1 MRLRERGQLALVEN
15 DASTDHAARVLV
27 VLAHP
32 DDPEFFC
39 GGTVARWSS
48 EGREI
53 IYCLLT
59 RGDKG
64 SDDDGIPP
72 EKLARVR
79 EAEQQKAAK
88 KLGVEEV
95 IFLNESDGYVEPT
108 IDLRREI
115 VRVIRQIRPDI
126 VITSDPTN
134 FFPSNRH
141 INHADHRAAGQ
152 ATLDAVYPAARS
164 ALYFPELSK
173 SEGLA
178 PHKVREVYVA
188 GAQHPNTIIDITE
201 FFDLKVQALGAHK
214 SQIKDL
220 EALAV
225 RLRSNMSDP
234 NSPPDSPR
242 IIETFRRIELR

>member
-1 MRLRERGQLALVEN
+1 MGESITEN
-15 DASTDHAARVLV
+15 KDPSVLV

-48 EGREI
+48 EGRVI
-53 IYCLLT
+53 NYCLLT

-64 SDDDGIPP
+64 SDNDEKPP
-72 EKLARVR
+72 EELAQIR
-79 EAEQQKAAK
+79 EAEQREAARR
-88 KLGVEEV
+88 LGVANV
-95 IFLNESDGYVEPT
+95 IFLDELDGYVTPT
-108 IDLRREI
+108 LDLRREI
-115 VRVIRQIRPDI
+115 VRVIRTVRPDI

-134 FFPSNRH
+134 FFPSNRY

-164 ALYFPELSK
+164 ALYFPELYQE
-173 SEGLA
+173 EGLA

-188 GAQHPNTIIDITE
+188 GAQHPNTVVDITDYFE
-201 FFDLKVQALGAHK
+201 IKVRALDAHK
-214 SQIKDL
+214 SQISDL
-220 EALAV
+220 EALEE
-225 RLRSNMSDP
+225 RLRANMTDS

-242 IIETFRRIELR
+242 IIEAFRRIELR

>member
-1 MRLRERGQLALVEN
+1 M
-15 DASTDHAARVLV
+15 STSGISSGEDEKPSVLV

-48 EGREI
+48 EGRTVT
-53 IYCLLT
+53 YCLLT

-64 SDDDGIPP
+64 SDTDDVPP
-72 EKLARVR
+72 EELANIR
-79 EAEQQKAAK
+79 EAEQREAAK
-88 KLGVEEV
+88 KLGVSEV
-95 IFLNESDGYVEPT
+95 IFLDELDGYVMPT
-108 IDLRREI
+108 LELRRKI
-115 VRVIRQIRPDI
+115 VRVIRQVRPAV

-134 FFPSNRH
+134 FFPNNRY

-164 ALYFPELSK
+164 ALYFPELAAD
-173 SEGLA
+173 EGLE

-188 GAQHPNTIIDITE
+188 GAQHPNTIVDITSH
-201 FFDLKVQALGAHK
+201 FDRKVKALSAHR

-220 EALAV
+220 EALEA
-225 RLRSNMSDP
+225 RLKSNMSDP

-242 IIETFRRIELR
+242 MIESFRRIELR

>member
-1 MRLRERGQLALVEN
+1 
-15 DASTDHAARVLV
+15 VLV

-48 EGREI
+48 EGRPI
-53 IYCLLT
+53 TYCLLT

-64 SDDDGIPP
+64 SDVDDTPP
-72 EKLARVR
+72 EKLAQIRETEQR
-79 EAEQQKAAK
+79 EAAST
-88 KLGVEEV
+88 LGVREV
-95 IFLNESDGYVEPT
+95 IFLNELDGYVTPSIE
-108 IDLRREI
+108 LRRDI
-115 VRVIRQIRPDI
+115 VRVIRQVRPDI

-134 FFPSNRH
+134 FFHSNRY

-164 ALYFPELSK
+164 ALYFPELNNDEK
-173 SEGLA
+173 LK

-188 GAQHPNTIIDITE
+188 GAQHPNTIVDITE
-201 FFDLKVQALGAHK
+201 YFDLKLKALSAHQ
-214 SQIKDL
+214 SQITDMESL
-220 EALAV
+220 EA

-234 NSPPDSPR
+234 SSPPDSPR
-242 IIETFRRIELR
+242 LIESFRRIELR